1 MSKQTKTLK
10 QLKKAG
16 ILANRAFHKNGPKSY
31 KKGQGAL
38 LKVLHVHDGEMTS
51 RELVDVL
58 GYSRGQLKDVVR
70 KAQRNEYV
78 TIADHEDKRTD
89 TVKITEQGDKIA
101 EKRCAAHEKTAAAI
115 LSSLSDEEID
125 QLNRE
130 TFVEAGGGDFHYVP
144 WGNDSDGAVASLE
157 EQARI
162 ALAGWV

>member
-16 ILANRAFHKNGPKSY
+16 NLANRAFHKNGPKSY

-38 LKVLHVHDGEMTS
+38 LKVLHVHNGEMTS

-58 GYSRGQLKDVVR
+58 GFSRGQLKDVVR

-78 TIADHEDKRTD
+78 TITDHEDKRTY

-101 EKRCAAHEKTAAAI
+101 EKRCAAHEKTAADI
-115 LSSLSDEEID
+115 LSSLSDEEIE
-125 QLNRE
+125 QLNALTE
-130 TFVEAGGGDFHYVP
+130 KVIKSCKDL
-144 WGNDSDGAVASLE
+144 GAHGKRKKAHKKCGHHGKH
-157 EQARI
+157 RH
-162 ALAGWV
+162 